1 MILALATQTLV
12 IAILLWFIR
21 DLMKKQED
29 REDELLTWIKDT
41 PTAVVRSDNGHSEP
55 HLATVVDDDE
65 MVRREAQYEPET
77 AAAGPDDA

>member
-1 MILALATQTLV
+1 MV
-12 IAILLWFIR
+12 IALIALLLTDIALLWFIR
-21 DLMKKQED
+21 DQVRKHDQ
-29 REDELLTWIKDT
+29 RVDELLTWIKDT